1 VDKEKKIF
9 KPCQQENGS
18 TSKFVTYLPVDG
30 GATSTVVADNASE
43 SSDDVSEKSWILRAE
58 QDPMGH
64 SIISMKKMLHPKLQ
78 VCDNDLRSIIDIF
91 FLQNIL
97 FSTLKLKL

>member
-1 VDKEKKIF
+1 
-9 KPCQQENGS
+9 
-18 TSKFVTYLPVDG
+18 VTYLPVDG

-78 VCDNDLRSIIDIF
+78 VCDNNLRSIIDISF
-91 FLQNIL
+91 YET
-97 FSTLKLKL
+97 FSFQLLN